1 MSDFTFPLSPATV
14 QNGSITVDMFVKEPT
29 RISRYVS
36 DIVQANLVSQFLF
49 TTVGATGGAI
59 LFDRL
64 EKNDALANQ
73 NPGVIAPGAEFPS
86 MDAGRSEPIV
96 ERVVKTGGKYEVTR
110 EAQIRNNPT
119 LLQRGAGRVAN
130 TMVVDIDTRAFNAL
144 SATLD
149 SFDGALSVRSS
160 GWGSAAKV
168 ANSAKTA
175 VTGDGQIV
183 SDLLDAQAL
192 IDETRLGYKADS
204 LILNPKD
211 SVTLKK
217 VFGIKMWREILNDME
232 LKLYKTSA
240 VKPGEGF
247 VLQSRAAGVMG
258 VEDPISTDN
267 GYIKSRQVTEFYTW
281 VTMAFGITDPLSIV
295 KLSNLGA

>member
-144 SATLD
+144 SATLG
-149 SFDGALSVRSS
+149 SFEGALTVMSS
-160 GWGSAAKV
+160 GWASAAKV

-258 VEDPISTDN
+258 VEDPISTDSE
-267 GYIKSRQVTEFYTW
+267 YIKSRQVTEFYTW
-281 VTMAFGITDPLSIV
+281 ATMAFGITDPLSIV
-295 KLSNLGA
+295 KLSNLGS